1 MAAPPPVLDLA
12 RAVRLIVI
20 GLALLLCSC
29 QTTNGTRIGWSSSV
43 RSTEYSA
50 AYATFNG
57 TASIPINIRE
67 SRVFFTYQVEVGK
80 GSLSIAVQDPQGQGV
95 WRTTL
100 QGNATGSRLL
110 STPRTGSY
118 TLLVEGQNTGGSF
131 DIHWN

>member
-1 MAAPPPVLDLA
+1 MSAPGRLLDLA
-12 RAVRLIVI
+12 RAVRVIVI
-20 GLALLLCSC
+20 GLALLLCAC

-43 RSTEYSA
+43 RATEYSA

-67 SRVFFTYQVEVGK
+67 NRVSFTYQVEVSK
-80 GSLSIAVQDPQGQGV
+80 GALSIAVQDPQGQGI

-100 QGNATGSRLL
+100 HGNSSGGRVLD
-110 STPRTGSY
+110 TPRTGSY
-118 TLLVEGQNTGGSF
+118 TLQVEGQNTGGSF